1 MSAFTS
7 RLSNCS
13 IKASYVNM
21 FHPRLPSIRWL
32 ISSPCA
38 VGFNSVHV
46 TIEQF
51 DAAVPDRVTDF
62 NSPGEAITFVRNTGL
77 FLGFMF
83 FLELRVEF
91 LAKPCLI
98 LVLI

>member
-1 MSAFTS
+1 M
-7 RLSNCS
+7 
-13 IKASYVNM
+13 
-21 FHPRLPSIRWL
+21 
-32 ISSPCA
+32 
-38 VGFNSVHV
+38 HV

-98 LVLI
+98 LVLDVVSRTPTRESHVGEYLSGLGQYGLRVILCRPAFVH

>member
-1 MSAFTS
+1 
-7 RLSNCS
+7 
-13 IKASYVNM
+13 M
-21 FHPRLPSIRWL
+21 FHPRLPSYTL
-32 ISSPCA
+32 VDLVTLA